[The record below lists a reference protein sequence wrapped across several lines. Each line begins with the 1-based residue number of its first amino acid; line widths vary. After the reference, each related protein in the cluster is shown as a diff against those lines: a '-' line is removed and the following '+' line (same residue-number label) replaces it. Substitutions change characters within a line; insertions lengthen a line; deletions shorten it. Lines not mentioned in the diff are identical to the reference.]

1 MTKIYLKISNRQM
14 LYKSARSQWVNSLEA
29 GDGIFFDRLLGVN
42 TMPADA
48 LAPNVASASAVMIL
62 AV

>member
-1 MTKIYLKISNRQM
+1 M
-14 LYKSARSQWVNSLEA
+14 LESVYSSFGA
-29 GDGIFFDRLLGVN
+29 N

-48 LAPNVASASAVMIL
+48 LAPKVASASAGMVF